1 MFHVERGA
9 WQSHRPSRGPLV
21 PELIRH
27 PGRSSAVP
35 GIARLS
41 GADVQAGRIRAD
53 GGRSLNPASPWILRP
68 GGLAGKIRSG
78 KARWQRARQGP
89 GNGRLTGAKTLL
101 RPGSRSRGR
110 CGRPCLARLRCQRR
124 HHSPQP
130 HRRRRTEMGRP
141 EMSFPRTRQG
151 IARALRQPARRR
163 PHPPAQSV
171 RHAYPAPRT
180 GRRGRPEI
188 STVFASAAPGCS
200 PRPSRELTGD
210 QAWRVPP
217 PPQPAAPR
225 SAASSRLPSIR

>member
-1 MFHVERGA
+1 
-9 WQSHRPSRGPLV
+9 
-21 PELIRH
+21 
-27 PGRSSAVP
+27 
-35 GIARLS
+35 
-41 GADVQAGRIRAD
+41 
-53 GGRSLNPASPWILRP
+53 
-68 GGLAGKIRSG
+68 
-78 KARWQRARQGP
+78 
-89 GNGRLTGAKTLL
+89 
-101 RPGSRSRGR
+101 
-110 CGRPCLARLRCQRR
+110 LARLRCQRR

-130 HRRRRTEMGRP
+130 HRRRRTEMGPP